1 MKRQETA
8 LCLIEAG
15 TFITGLADLP
25 EAERQPKFWE
35 YMESLPAEKQN
46 LVAVVLGE
54 ALAKAVLAGKVRC

>member
-15 TFITGLADLP
+15 AFIAGLADLP
-25 EAERQPKFWE
+25 EAERQAKFWE